1 METELHETFS
11 RIRSIRRAGRKGAF
25 RIARRDQ
32 AARSGIPKALR
43 CEPAQARAEAE
54 GQALRLGPRGS
65 VALDGFRL
73 FLLHL
78 AGKLGIREALAYDL
92 ANKVVKAVCVRH
104 RQPVV
109 IPERLFVQI
118 SKQVEWLYRSEEHTS
133 ELQSL
138 RH

>member
-43 CEPAQARAEAE
+43 CESAQARAEAE

-78 AGKLGIREALAYDL
+78 AGDRKSTRLNSSHLGISY
-92 ANKVVKAVCVRH
+92 AVFC
-104 RQPVV
+104 
-109 IPERLFVQI
+109 L
-118 SKQVEWLYRSEEHTS
+118 
-133 ELQSL
+133 
-138 RH
+138 